1 MTYLCGL
8 VSAVMFKLA
17 LYTFE
22 SVLDLFGNSECLVKG
37 FHLEPNRMMYFSY
50 SFMYLLIDNLIIT
63 IIVIFFFCYYYNYHY
78 YYYYADDG
86 NDATNV
92 TILLIYFRNM
102 IMGS

>member
-37 FHLEPNRMMYFSY
+37 FHLEPNRMMYFSF
-50 SFMYLLIDNLIIT
+50 SFIYLLIIIT
-63 IIVIFFFCYYYNYHY
+63 IIVILF
-78 YYYYADDG
+78 
-86 NDATNV
+86 
-92 TILLIYFRNM
+92 LLLLLLLLLLL
-102 IMGS
+102 SLLLLLL